1 MNASTH
7 SLPLASAYF
16 AHAPSKNAS
25 LSQILRS
32 PRSSLTISRQP
43 AVELSTFNT
52 SADQTATD
60 LPTPTTTE
68 ALPILPKRLALY
80 RAALYWLMFVEG
92 WNDSTAGPL
101 IPVIRRTYGLNFT
114 IVSMLFVTSA
124 IGFAVGALLNIH
136 LTDRYGLGKVIT
148 ACAIIQMVAYTL
160 IAAALPFPVMC
171 FGYGLCGLTM
181 ALHNAQCNI
190 FTAMLPGNG
199 TSAMGLLHG
208 FYGIGAMAAPLA
220 ATQFAQLQ
228 HWSYFYFISLGLAT
242 FSFASS
248 LYAFRLQ
255 RMEDL
260 LPQASG
266 DIADSEPLVRGN
278 KYKQILSQKQVH
290 LLAAFTLVYVGA
302 EVTIGGWIVTFLD
315 QLRGGGPSAG
325 YVSSGFFGGITVG
338 RFILWPVTD
347 WIGKRRSIY
356 IYGVLAIIFE
366 IIVWRVPNLLTDAVA
381 VALVGLVLG
390 PLYPIVM
397 NVSAE
402 VLPRWI
408 LAGSIGFV
416 ASLGQMGSALFP
428 FLTGLLATSHGVEV
442 LQPLVIGLLGFMMAN
457 WALFLF
463 HTGGR
468 RTD

>member
-1 MNASTH
+1 
-7 SLPLASAYF
+7 
-16 AHAPSKNAS
+16 
-25 LSQILRS
+25 
-32 PRSSLTISRQP
+32 
-43 AVELSTFNT
+43 
-52 SADQTATD
+52 
-60 LPTPTTTE
+60 
-68 ALPILPKRLALY
+68 
-80 RAALYWLMFVEG
+80 
-92 WNDSTAGPL
+92 
-101 IPVIRRTYGLNFT
+101 
-114 IVSMLFVTSA
+114 
-124 IGFAVGALLNIH
+124 
-136 LTDRYGLGKVIT
+136 
-148 ACAIIQMVAYTL
+148 
-160 IAAALPFPVMC
+160 
-171 FGYGLCGLTM
+171 
-181 ALHNAQCNI
+181 
-190 FTAMLPGNG
+190 MLPGNG

-248 LYAFRLQ
+248 LFAFRLQ